1 MCSDN
6 GCGSNCMD
14 IKERYEK
21 LKQKVTKRKKEF
33 DAFID
38 MLETE
43 TSWLTSPASTRF
55 HLNKEGG
62 LLEHSV
68 GVTETLLKF
77 REALAPEISEESCV
91 IVGLLHDAGKIG
103 MPGKPRYLKNDND
116 WEIRK
121 RNMTYKINPQEV
133 YMNLAARS
141 LYLIAKYIPLS
152 DSEAQAILYHDG
164 QYVEA
169 NKEVAHRETPLTFLK
184 HFADLWASSITEEGR
199 KISEDTDY
207 YDRKKEGGNYAV

>member
-1 MCSDN
+1 MS
-6 GCGSNCMD
+6 
-14 IKERYEK
+14 IEERYEA
-21 LKQKVTKRKKEF
+21 LKGKVVKRKSDF
-33 DAFID
+33 DVFIN
-38 MLETE
+38 MLEKD
-43 TSWLTSPASTRF
+43 TSWLKSPASTRF

-68 GVTETLLKF
+68 GVAESLLMF
-77 REALAPEISEESCV
+77 REALAPAISEESCV

-121 RNMTYKINPQEV
+121 RNMAYKINPEEV
-133 YMNLAARS
+133 YINLAARS

-164 QYVEA
+164 QYVEG
-169 NKEVAHRETPLTFLK
+169 NKEGAHREMPLTLLV
-184 HFADLWASSITEEGR
+184 HFADLWTVSIHEDGR
-199 KISEDTDY
+199 KITEDADY
-207 YDRKKEGGNYAV
+207 YDRKKD